1 MKKFLLLVVMA
12 AFLVGCSQKLGL
24 IKTGETMNET
34 QISEKNY
41 ELNQIKTS
49 YVGDTIIKVNDY
61 MLQQISSDAMKPT
74 KDFRLKNISS
84 EVSFFSTDIFRIKG
98 NFVLD
103 KKSYLASSNEKI
115 GEAAVL
121 VDENGKLQN
130 KMIVMILYGFGA
142 GEYIAPL
149 PNTTFYPDDV
159 KMEKVVLAKNSKTKN
174 GENFELV
181 YTGKTPDSFTLVYRE
196 YTPDDLARPA
206 FFQNL
211 TYSIGQKQ
219 IRFKKLL
226 IEVLSVDN
234 EKIVYKVLKD

>member
-1 MKKFLLLVVMA
+1 MRKFLLLVVMA
-12 AFLVGCSQKLGL
+12 VFFVGCSQKLGL

-103 KKSYLASSNEKI
+103 KKSYLAISNEKI
-115 GEAAVL
+115 GEAALL

-130 KMIVMILYGFGA
+130 KMII
-142 GEYIAPL
+142 
-149 PNTTFYPDDV
+149 
-159 KMEKVVLAKNSKTKN
+159 NSKTKN

-181 YTGKTPDSFTLVYRE
+181 YTGKTPDSFMLVYRE